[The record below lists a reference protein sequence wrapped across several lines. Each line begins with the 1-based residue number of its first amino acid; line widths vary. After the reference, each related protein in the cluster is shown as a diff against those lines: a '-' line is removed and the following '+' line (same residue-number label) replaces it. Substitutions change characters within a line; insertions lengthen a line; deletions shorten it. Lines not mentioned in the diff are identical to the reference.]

1 VSAHQ
6 TKSIDRKTVI
16 PESHADLLRSTV
28 DVVLTTVSPAGY
40 PQSTLV
46 WCSYDGG
53 HVLLNTGI
61 GYRKERN
68 MRKNHRVSVFAYDQ
82 QNHLRWIEVQGD
94 VVLIEE
100 GAVEHLNKL
109 SLEYTGKGDFYK
121 EVMPELAGKEVRV
134 IVRVTPTKIRV
145 GNGKDVQS
153 AGVKSG

>member
-1 VSAHQ
+1 MSTRQ
-6 TKSIDRKTVI
+6 IKSIEGKTVI

-46 WCSYDGG
+46 WCSYDGS

-61 GYRKERN
+61 GYQKERN
-68 MRKNHRVSVFAYDQ
+68 MRKNRRVSVFAYDER
-82 QNHLRWIEVQGD
+82 NHLRWIEVHGD
-94 VVLIEE
+94 VELIEE

-134 IVRVTPTKIRV
+134 IVRVIPTKIRV
-145 GNGKDVQS
+145 GCGNDVRS
-153 AGVKSG
+153 AGVK

>member
-1 VSAHQ
+1 MSALQ
-6 TKSIDRKTVI
+6 IKSIDLRAVV

-28 DVVLTTVSPAGY
+28 DVVLTTVSPLGY

-46 WCSYDGG
+46 WCSYDGS

-61 GYRKERN
+61 GYQKERN

-94 VVLIEE
+94 TELIEE

-121 EVMPELAGKEVRV
+121 DVMPELSGKEVRV
-134 IVRVTPTKIRV
+134 IVRVTPTMVRV
-145 GNGKDVQS
+145 GNGKYVKS

>member
-1 VSAHQ
+1 MEG
-6 TKSIDRKTVI
+6 KTVI
-16 PESHADLLRSTV
+16 PESHADLIRSTV

-46 WCSYDGG
+46 WCSYDGS

-61 GYRKERN
+61 GYQKERN
-68 MRKNHRVSVFAYDQ
+68 MRKNHRVSVLAYDPR
-82 QNHLRWIEVQGD
+82 NHLRWIEVQGD
-94 VVLIEE
+94 VELIEE

-134 IVRVTPTKIRV
+134 IVRVTPIKIRV
-145 GNGKDVQS
+145 GNGVKVQS
-153 AGVKSG
+153 AGVKSC